1 MVSVM
6 MWMMVG
12 VSMSHAKGSHACLTE
27 HDLSDTT
34 MSPVDNTEPTLF
46 GLNDL

>member
-12 VSMSHAKGSHACLTE
+12 VSMSHAKEPHARLNE
-27 HDLSDTT
+27 HGFSDTA
-34 MSPVDNTEPTLF
+34 MSLVDSTEPTLF